1 MDRQIEKKS
10 FLRRYAWYIAAAA
23 ALAALLVWIV
33 LGTTAN
39 TMTVDASD
47 ITISDVTRGKFDDY
61 VRLNGQVLP
70 IQVVQIS
77 PEEGGIVREKVVEEG
92 TRVRKGDVILRLSNS
107 NLDLQ
112 ILNAEAELA
121 EKQNLLRNTQVAM
134 QQDRLNNRTEQ
145 ATLDTDCDRKR
156 RAYEQNVRLYKERLI
171 SKEVYLQSR
180 EDYNLA
186 LRKQSLISQRLKQ
199 DSLYRHV
206 QMAQMEDNLDN
217 MRRNVLL
224 VRDRKNKLEVRSAI
238 DGELGLLDVELGQ
251 NIAAGQNI
259 GQINDLSDFK
269 VQAQIDEHYIDRVR
283 PGLSASFSRDGKTY
297 LLRVRKVY
305 PEVRNGTFRTDF
317 VFVGE
322 RPAQMRSGQT
332 FYVELALGKSQQ
344 ATLIPRGTFFQTTGG
359 NWIFVLDKS
368 GRKAYRRNI
377 SIARQNPQYYEVT
390 DGLEPGERVIT
401 SGYEAFKDSGCRT
414 RKSSATRYR
423 PYATSSRHRCHTTTL
438 QTSVQADTDITKPIR
453 RPTLRAT

>member
-33 LGTTAN
+33 LGTTAS
-39 TMTVDASD
+39 TMTIDASD

-156 RAYEQNVRLYKERLI
+156 RAYEQNARLYKERLI
-171 SKEVYLQSR
+171 SKEAYLQSR
-180 EDYNLA
+180 EDYKLA
-186 LRKQSLISQRLKQ
+186 RRKQSLISQRLKQ

-217 MRRNVLL
+217 MRKNVLL

-297 LLRVRKVY
+297 RLRVRKVY

-401 SGYEAFKDSGCRT
+401 SGYEAFKDNEVLVI
-414 RKSSATRYR
+414 K
-423 PYATSSRHRCHTTTL
+423 
-438 QTSVQADTDITKPIR
+438 
-453 RPTLRAT
+453 

>member
-156 RAYEQNVRLYKERLI
+156 RAYEQNARLYKERLI

-180 EDYNLA
+180 EDYKLA
-186 LRKQSLISQRLKQ
+186 RRKQSLISQRLKQ

-217 MRRNVLL
+217 MRKNVLL

-297 LLRVRKVY
+297 RLRVRKVY

-332 FYVELALGKSQQ
+332 YYVELALGKSQQ

-401 SGYEAFKDSGCRT
+401 SGYEAFKDNEVLVI
-414 RKSSATRYR
+414 K
-423 PYATSSRHRCHTTTL
+423 
-438 QTSVQADTDITKPIR
+438 
-453 RPTLRAT
+453 

>member
-33 LGTTAN
+33 LGTTAS
-39 TMTVDASD
+39 TMTIDASD

-156 RAYEQNVRLYKERLI
+156 RAYEQNARLYKERLI

-180 EDYNLA
+180 EDYKLA
-186 LRKQSLISQRLKQ
+186 RRKQSLISQRLKQ

-217 MRRNVLL
+217 MRKNVLL

-283 PGLSASFSRDGKTY
+283 PGLSASFSRGGKTY
-297 LLRVRKVY
+297 RLRVRKVY

-401 SGYEAFKDSGCRT
+401 SGYEAFKDNEVLVI
-414 RKSSATRYR
+414 K
-423 PYATSSRHRCHTTTL
+423 
-438 QTSVQADTDITKPIR
+438 
-453 RPTLRAT
+453 

>member
-10 FLRRYAWYIAAAA
+10 FLRRYAWYIAVAA

-39 TMTVDASD
+39 TMTIDASD

-156 RAYEQNVRLYKERLI
+156 RAYEQNARLYKERLI

-180 EDYNLA
+180 EDYKLA
-186 LRKQSLISQRLKQ
+186 RRKQSLISQRLKQ

-217 MRRNVLL
+217 MRKNVLL

-297 LLRVRKVY
+297 RLRVRKVY

-322 RPAQMRSGQT
+322 RLAQMRSGQT

-401 SGYEAFKDSGCRT
+401 SGYEAFKDNEVLVI
-414 RKSSATRYR
+414 K
-423 PYATSSRHRCHTTTL
+423 
-438 QTSVQADTDITKPIR
+438 
-453 RPTLRAT
+453 

>member
-10 FLRRYAWYIAAAA
+10 FLRRYAWYIVAAA

-33 LGTTAN
+33 LGTTAS

-156 RAYEQNVRLYKERLI
+156 RAYEQNARLYKERLI

-180 EDYNLA
+180 EDYKLA
-186 LRKQSLISQRLKQ
+186 RRKQSLISQRLKQ
-199 DSLYRHV
+199 DSIYRHV

-217 MRRNVLL
+217 MRKNVLL

-297 LLRVRKVY
+297 RLRVRKVY

-401 SGYEAFKDSGCRT
+401 SGYEAFKDNEVLVI
-414 RKSSATRYR
+414 K
-423 PYATSSRHRCHTTTL
+423 
-438 QTSVQADTDITKPIR
+438 
-453 RPTLRAT
+453 

>member
-33 LGTTAN
+33 LGTTAS
-39 TMTVDASD
+39 TMTIDATD

-156 RAYEQNVRLYKERLI
+156 RAYEQNARLYKERLI

-180 EDYNLA
+180 EDYKLA
-186 LRKQSLISQRLKQ
+186 RRKQSLISQRLKQ

-217 MRRNVLL
+217 MRKNVLL

-283 PGLSASFSRDGKTY
+283 PGLSASFSRDGNTY

-401 SGYEAFKDSGCRT
+401 SGYEAFKDNEVLVI
-414 RKSSATRYR
+414 K
-423 PYATSSRHRCHTTTL
+423 
-438 QTSVQADTDITKPIR
+438 
-453 RPTLRAT
+453 

>member
-39 TMTVDASD
+39 TTTVDASD
-47 ITISDVTRGKFDDY
+47 ITISNVTRGKFDDY

-156 RAYEQNVRLYKERLI
+156 RAYEQNARLYKERLI

-186 LRKQSLISQRLKQ
+186 RRKQSLISQRLKQ
-199 DSLYRHV
+199 DSIYRHV

-217 MRRNVLL
+217 MRKNVLL

-297 LLRVRKVY
+297 RLRVRKVY

-332 FYVELALGKSQQ
+332 YYVELALGKSQQ

-401 SGYEAFKDSGCRT
+401 SGYEAFKDNEVLVI
-414 RKSSATRYR
+414 K
-423 PYATSSRHRCHTTTL
+423 
-438 QTSVQADTDITKPIR
+438 
-453 RPTLRAT
+453 

>member
-39 TMTVDASD
+39 TTTVDSSD

-92 TRVRKGDVILRLSNS
+92 ARVRKGDVILRLSNS

-156 RAYEQNVRLYKERLI
+156 RAYEQNARLYKERLI

-180 EDYNLA
+180 EDYKLA
-186 LRKQSLISQRLKQ
+186 RRKQSLISQRLKQ

-217 MRRNVLL
+217 MRKNVLL

-401 SGYEAFKDSGCRT
+401 SGYEAFKDNEVLVI
-414 RKSSATRYR
+414 K
-423 PYATSSRHRCHTTTL
+423 
-438 QTSVQADTDITKPIR
+438 
-453 RPTLRAT
+453 

>member
-39 TMTVDASD
+39 TTTVDASD

-156 RAYEQNVRLYKERLI
+156 RAYEQNARLYKERLI

-199 DSLYRHV
+199 DSIYRHV

-217 MRRNVLL
+217 MRKNVLL

-297 LLRVRKVY
+297 RLRVRKVY

-332 FYVELALGKSQQ
+332 YYVELALGKSQQ

-401 SGYEAFKDSGCRT
+401 SGYEAFKDNEVLVI
-414 RKSSATRYR
+414 K
-423 PYATSSRHRCHTTTL
+423 
-438 QTSVQADTDITKPIR
+438 
-453 RPTLRAT
+453 

>member
-39 TMTVDASD
+39 TMTVDTSD
-47 ITISDVTRGKFDDY
+47 ITVSDVTRGKFDDY

-156 RAYEQNVRLYKERLI
+156 RAYEQNARLYKERLI

-186 LRKQSLISQRLKQ
+186 RRKQSLISQRLKQ
-199 DSLYRHV
+199 DSIYRHV

-217 MRRNVLL
+217 MRKNVLL

-297 LLRVRKVY
+297 RLRVRKVY

-401 SGYEAFKDSGCRT
+401 SGYEAFKDNEVLVI
-414 RKSSATRYR
+414 K
-423 PYATSSRHRCHTTTL
+423 
-438 QTSVQADTDITKPIR
+438 
-453 RPTLRAT
+453 

>member
-39 TMTVDASD
+39 TTTVDASD

-156 RAYEQNVRLYKERLI
+156 RAYEQNARLYKERLI

-180 EDYNLA
+180 EDYKLA
-186 LRKQSLISQRLKQ
+186 RRKQSLISQRLKQ

-297 LLRVRKVY
+297 RLRVRKVY

-344 ATLIPRGTFFQTTGG
+344 TTLIPRGTFFQTTGG

-401 SGYEAFKDSGCRT
+401 SGYEAFKDNEVLVI
-414 RKSSATRYR
+414 K
-423 PYATSSRHRCHTTTL
+423 
-438 QTSVQADTDITKPIR
+438 
-453 RPTLRAT
+453 

>member
-10 FLRRYAWYIAAAA
+10 FLRRYAWYIVAAA
-23 ALAALLVWIV
+23 ALVALLVWIV
-33 LGTTAN
+33 LGTTAS
-39 TMTVDASD
+39 TMTIDASD

-156 RAYEQNVRLYKERLI
+156 RAYEQNARLYKERLI

-180 EDYNLA
+180 EDYKLA
-186 LRKQSLISQRLKQ
+186 RRKQSLISQRLKQ

-217 MRRNVLL
+217 MRKNVLL

-283 PGLSASFSRDGKTY
+283 PGLSASFSRGGKTY

-401 SGYEAFKDSGCRT
+401 SGYEAFKDNEVLVI
-414 RKSSATRYR
+414 K
-423 PYATSSRHRCHTTTL
+423 
-438 QTSVQADTDITKPIR
+438 
-453 RPTLRAT
+453 

>member
-23 ALAALLVWIV
+23 TLAALLVWIV

-39 TMTVDASD
+39 TTTVDASD

-156 RAYEQNVRLYKERLI
+156 RAYEQNARLYKERLI

-217 MRRNVLL
+217 MRKNVLL

-401 SGYEAFKDSGCRT
+401 SGYEAFKDNEVLVI
-414 RKSSATRYR
+414 K
-423 PYATSSRHRCHTTTL
+423 
-438 QTSVQADTDITKPIR
+438 
-453 RPTLRAT
+453 

>member
-10 FLRRYAWYIAAAA
+10 FLRRYAWYVAAAA

-33 LGTTAN
+33 LCTTAN
-39 TMTVDASD
+39 TMTIDATD

-156 RAYEQNVRLYKERLI
+156 RAYEQNARLYKERLI

-180 EDYNLA
+180 EDYKLA
-186 LRKQSLISQRLKQ
+186 RRKQSLISQRLKQ

-217 MRRNVLL
+217 MRKNVLL

-297 LLRVRKVY
+297 RLRVRKVY

-332 FYVELALGKSQQ
+332 YYVELALGKSQQ

-401 SGYEAFKDSGCRT
+401 SGYEAFKDNEVLVI
-414 RKSSATRYR
+414 K
-423 PYATSSRHRCHTTTL
+423 
-438 QTSVQADTDITKPIR
+438 
-453 RPTLRAT
+453 

>member
-10 FLRRYAWYIAAAA
+10 FLRRYAWYVAAAA

-33 LGTTAN
+33 LGTTAS
-39 TMTVDASD
+39 TMTIDATD

-156 RAYEQNVRLYKERLI
+156 RAYEQNARLYKERLI

-186 LRKQSLISQRLKQ
+186 RRKQSLILQRLKQ

-217 MRRNVLL
+217 MRKNVLL

-283 PGLSASFSRDGKTY
+283 PGLSASFSRGGKIY
-297 LLRVRKVY
+297 RLRVRKVY

-401 SGYEAFKDSGCRT
+401 SGYEAFKDNEVLVI
-414 RKSSATRYR
+414 K
-423 PYATSSRHRCHTTTL
+423 
-438 QTSVQADTDITKPIR
+438 
-453 RPTLRAT
+453 

>member
-10 FLRRYAWYIAAAA
+10 FLRRYAWYVAAAA

-156 RAYEQNVRLYKERLI
+156 RAYEQNARLYKERLI

-180 EDYNLA
+180 EDYKLA
-186 LRKQSLISQRLKQ
+186 RRKQSLISQRLKQ

-217 MRRNVLL
+217 MRKNVLL
-224 VRDRKNKLEVRSAI
+224 VRDRKNKLEVRSPI

-283 PGLSASFSRDGKTY
+283 PGLSASFSRGGKTY

-401 SGYEAFKDSGCRT
+401 SGYEAFKDNEVLVI
-414 RKSSATRYR
+414 K
-423 PYATSSRHRCHTTTL
+423 
-438 QTSVQADTDITKPIR
+438 
-453 RPTLRAT
+453 

>member
-10 FLRRYAWYIAAAA
+10 FLRRYAWYVAAAA

-33 LGTTAN
+33 LGTTAS
-39 TMTVDASD
+39 TMTVDATD

-134 QQDRLNNRTEQ
+134 QQDQLNNRTEQ

-156 RAYEQNVRLYKERLI
+156 RAYEQNARLYKERLI

-180 EDYNLA
+180 EDYKLA
-186 LRKQSLISQRLKQ
+186 RRKQSLISQRLKQ

-217 MRRNVLL
+217 MRKNVLL

-283 PGLSASFSRDGKTY
+283 PGLSASFSRGGKIY
-297 LLRVRKVY
+297 RLRVRKVY

-332 FYVELALGKSQQ
+332 YYVELALGKSQQ

-401 SGYEAFKDSGCRT
+401 SGYEAFKDNEVLVI
-414 RKSSATRYR
+414 K
-423 PYATSSRHRCHTTTL
+423 
-438 QTSVQADTDITKPIR
+438 
-453 RPTLRAT
+453 

>member
-33 LGTTAN
+33 LGTTAS
-39 TMTVDASD
+39 TMTIDATD

-156 RAYEQNVRLYKERLI
+156 RAYEQNARLYKERLI

-180 EDYNLA
+180 EDYKLA
-186 LRKQSLISQRLKQ
+186 RRKQSLISQRLKQ

-217 MRRNVLL
+217 MRKNVLL

-251 NIAAGQNI
+251 NIVAGQNI

-297 LLRVRKVY
+297 RLRVRKVY

-317 VFVGE
+317 VFVSE

-332 FYVELALGKSQQ
+332 YYVELALGKSQQ

-401 SGYEAFKDSGCRT
+401 SGYEAFKDNEVLVI
-414 RKSSATRYR
+414 K
-423 PYATSSRHRCHTTTL
+423 
-438 QTSVQADTDITKPIR
+438 
-453 RPTLRAT
+453 

>member
-10 FLRRYAWYIAAAA
+10 FLRRYAWYIAVAA

-39 TMTVDASD
+39 TMTIDASD

-156 RAYEQNVRLYKERLI
+156 RAYEQNARLYKERLI

-180 EDYNLA
+180 EDYKLA
-186 LRKQSLISQRLKQ
+186 RRKQSLVSQRLKQ
-199 DSLYRHV
+199 DSIYRHV

-217 MRRNVLL
+217 MRKNVLL

-297 LLRVRKVY
+297 RLRVRKVY

-401 SGYEAFKDSGCRT
+401 SGYEAFKDNEVLVI
-414 RKSSATRYR
+414 K
-423 PYATSSRHRCHTTTL
+423 
-438 QTSVQADTDITKPIR
+438 
-453 RPTLRAT
+453 